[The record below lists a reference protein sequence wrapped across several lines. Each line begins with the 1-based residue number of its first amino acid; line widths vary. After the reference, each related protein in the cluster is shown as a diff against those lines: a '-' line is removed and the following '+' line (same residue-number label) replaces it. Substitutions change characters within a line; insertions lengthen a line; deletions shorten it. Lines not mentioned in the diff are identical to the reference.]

1 MDVPL
6 LWRKASRDVT
16 MNSVV
21 DSAGLGGDVCPPSK
35 VKLSLMSSHL
45 IGDFNLQNFRPLRKY
60 CPELAPVS
68 WVLFS
73 AKPFRFSSLYS
84 RRHLVILASGN

>member
-73 AKPFRFSSLYS
+73 SEAFPLFIVIYS
-84 RRHLVILASGN
+84 QTG

>member
-35 VKLSLMSSHL
+35 VKLSLAVLSQTARDPQS
-45 IGDFNLQNFRPLRKY
+45 QA
-60 CPELAPVS
+60 LAVGH
-68 WVLFS
+68 VE
-73 AKPFRFSSLYS
+73 K
-84 RRHLVILASGN
+84 V

>member
-6 LWRKASRDVT
+6 LWRKDSRFVT

-35 VKLSLMSSHL
+35 VELSLMSSDL
-45 IGDFNLQNFRPLRKY
+45 IGDFNLSLPN
-60 CPELAPVS
+60 
-68 WVLFS
+68 
-73 AKPFRFSSLYS
+73 FSSIWINS
-84 RRHLVILASGN
+84 SNN

>member
-6 LWRKASRDVT
+6 LWRKASRVVT

-21 DSAGLGGDVCPPSK
+21 DSAGLGCDVCPPSK
-35 VKLSLMSSHL
+35 VELSLMSSYL
-45 IGDFNLQNFRPLRKY
+45 IGDFNLSLPNFRPLRKY

-68 WVLFS
+68 
-73 AKPFRFSSLYS
+73 
-84 RRHLVILASGN
+84 